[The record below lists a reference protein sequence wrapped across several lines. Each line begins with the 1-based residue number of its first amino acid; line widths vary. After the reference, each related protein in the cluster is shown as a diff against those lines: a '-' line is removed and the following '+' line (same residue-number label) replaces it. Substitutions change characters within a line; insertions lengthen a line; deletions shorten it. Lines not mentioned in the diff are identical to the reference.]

1 MTGSAPGGPERGCGN
16 DAAPYVLGA
25 LEPAEARAFMR
36 HMRTCAVCRDEV
48 AALTPVLD
56 VLPSCVTRY
65 DVRPE
70 LRRRVMHAVRSEP
83 KLGDAPAR
91 ERWRSPRRPWM
102 PSRRSKL
109 RRPSKLG
116 AWLAQPRP
124 AVAAGGALAVA
135 VALVIVFASG
145 SRGTQDRLI
154 RASVGFAQLHIAGD
168 RGELIVDHLPPAPPD
183 RVYELWLQRGN
194 RAPAPSTLFE
204 VTSRGTAAL
213 GVPGEVTGITRV
225 LVTVEPSGGSR
236 EPTTPAVIVARV

>member
-1 MTGSAPGGPERGCGN
+1 VTGSGPGGQERGCGN

-48 AALTPVLD
+48 AALAPVLD
-56 VLPSCVTRY
+56 VLPSCVPRY
-65 DVRPE
+65 DVSPE

-83 KLGDAPAR
+83 KFGDAPAR
-91 ERWRSPRRPWM
+91 ERWLSPGRPWKPRRR
-102 PSRRSKL
+102 SRPRW
-109 RRPSKLG
+109 PSKLG
-116 AWLAQPRP
+116 ASLAHPRP
-124 AVAAGGALAVA
+124 AVAAALALALA
-135 VALVIVFASG
+135 VALVIVIASG
-145 SRGTQDRLI
+145 SGGTQDRLI
-154 RASVGFAQLHIAGD
+154 RASVGLAQLQIAGD
-168 RGELIVDHLPPAPPD
+168 RGELIVDHLPPAPRD

-194 RAPAPSTLFE
+194 GAPAPSTLFE

-236 EPTTPAVIVARV
+236 VPTTPAVIVARV

>member
-1 MTGSAPGGPERGCGN
+1 MTGAGPGGPERSCGN

-25 LEPAEARAFMR
+25 LDPAEARAFMR

-48 AALTPVLD
+48 AALAPVLD
-56 VLPSCVTRY
+56 MLPSCVPRY
-65 DVRPE
+65 DVSPE

-83 KLGDAPAR
+83 KFGDAPAR
-91 ERWRSPRRPWM
+91 ERWRSPRRPWRAR
-102 PSRRSKL
+102 RRSMP
-109 RRPSKLG
+109 RRPSNLG
-116 AWLAQPRP
+116 ASFAHPRA
-124 AVAAGGALAVA
+124 AVAAALALA
-135 VALVIVFASG
+135 VALVIVIASG

-154 RASVGFAQLHIAGD
+154 QASVGLAQLHIAGS

-183 RVYELWLQRGN
+183 RVYELWIQRGN
-194 RAPAPSTLFE
+194 GAPAPSTLFE

-236 EPTTPAVIVARV
+236 VPTTPAVIVARV